1 MADVNTRTISLPA
14 IIDLDALDPLR
25 DELLDAVESGSVRLL
40 GDHVER
46 VATNSLLLL
55 LSAAESARRGQVSL
69 SVAQPSVPLLAA
81 IDRLGLTERFAPI
94 LEGTN

>member
-55 LSAAESARRGQVSL
+55 SAAESARRGQVSL
-69 SVAQPSVPLLAA
+69 FVDKPSVPLLAA

-94 LEGTN
+94 LEGK